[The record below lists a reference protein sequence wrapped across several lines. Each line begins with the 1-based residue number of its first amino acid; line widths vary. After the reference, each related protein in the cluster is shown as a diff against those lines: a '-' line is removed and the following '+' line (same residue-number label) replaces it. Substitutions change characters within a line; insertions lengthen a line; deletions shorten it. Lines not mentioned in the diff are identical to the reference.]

1 MPRKPR
7 SRPVPAASAPSPSAS
22 SPPAAPVAPVQRRRD
37 PVVDV
42 HAHVS
47 FDEHLVLADRPHGA
61 AEYAAAARAE
71 RVEAAVLLAV
81 APQGEP
87 ARTRGLNDLVLEAE
101 VDGVTV
107 LPFCSVHP
115 LDGDGA
121 LAELDRVVAAG
132 ARGVKLHPNMQR
144 FDVADPAVQRVVARA
159 GRLGLP
165 VLFDAYAPSDPAQL
179 YKFVE
184 LAVACQDT
192 DIVLAH
198 LGGPKFAEMMMFHVL
213 RTYPWWSDR
222 LWFDLSWTVPTF
234 SDGPYREQLLWVC
247 RKLGTDRLLFGSDYP
262 MVDLAT
268 AVEGTVRLGFDADEL
283 DAVLHDNAAKL
294 FSL

>member
-7 SRPVPAASAPSPSAS
+7 QRPIPSAHA
-22 SPPAAPVAPVQRRRD
+22 PALPLPRRPLD

-47 FDEHLVLADRPHGA
+47 FGPDLVLAERPHGL
-61 AEYAAAARAE
+61 AEYAAAAREA

-81 APQGEP
+81 APQGAP
-87 ARTRGLNDLVLEAE
+87 DVTRRLNDLVLAAR

-115 LDGDGA
+115 LDGAAA
-121 LAELDRVVAAG
+121 LAELDRVAAAG
-132 ARGVKLHPNMQR
+132 ARGVKLQPNTQG
-144 FDVADPAVQRVVARA
+144 FDVAAPGVREVVVRA

-234 SDGPYREQLLWVC
+234 AGSPFAEQLLWVC
-247 RKLGTDRLLFGSDYP
+247 RQLGTDRLLFGSDYP
-262 MVDLAT
+262 MVDVAAAVDGT
-268 AVEGTVRLGFDADEL
+268 ARLGFDTDEL

>member
-7 SRPVPAASAPSPSAS
+7 RRPLPAPSAVPSSAASSFPAP
-22 SPPAAPVAPVQRRRD
+22 RRPLD

-42 HAHVS
+42 HAHVA
-47 FDEHLVLADRPHGA
+47 FGADLVLAERPHDA
-61 AEYAAAARAE
+61 AAYAAAARTAG
-71 RVEAAVLLAV
+71 VGTAVVLAV

-87 ARTRGLNDLVLEAE
+87 AQTRRLNDLVLAARI
-101 VDGVTV
+101 DGVTA

-115 LDGDGA
+115 NDGAAA
-121 LAELDRVVAAG
+121 LAELDRVVERG
-132 ARGVKLHPNMQR
+132 ARGVKLHPNGQG
-144 FDVADPAVQRVVARA
+144 FDVADAGVRDVVTYA

-165 VLFDAYAPSDPAQL
+165 VLFDAYSPADPAQF
-179 YKFVE
+179 YKFLE
-184 LAVACQDT
+184 LAIACQDT

-198 LGGPKFAEMMMFHVL
+198 LGGPKFAEMMMFHVM

-222 LWFDLSWTVPTF
+222 LWFDLSWTVPMF
-234 SDGPYREQLLWVC
+234 ADGPYREQLLWVC

-262 MVDLAT
+262 MVDVAT
-268 AVEGTVRLGFDADEL
+268 AVGSVVRLGFDPDEL

>member
-1 MPRKPR
+1 V
-7 SRPVPAASAPSPSAS
+7 PVP
-22 SPPAAPVAPVQRRRD
+22 RRPLD

-47 FDEHLVLADRPHGA
+47 FGDDLVLTDRPHGA
-61 AEYAAAARAE
+61 GVYAAAAREAG
-71 RVEAAVLLAV
+71 VAAAVLLAV
-81 APQGEP
+81 APQ
-87 ARTRGLNDLVLEAE
+87 A
-101 VDGVTV
+101 DGVAV

-115 LDGDGA
+115 HDGAAA
-121 LAELDRVVAAG
+121 LAELDRVVGCG
-132 ARGVKLHPNMQR
+132 ARGIKLHPNAQG
-144 FDVADPAVQRVVARA
+144 FDVAAPQVRDVVTYA

-184 LAVACQDT
+184 LAIACQDT

-234 SDGPYREQLLWVC
+234 SDGPFREQLLWVC

-262 MVDLAT
+262 MVDVAA

-283 DAVLHDNAAKL
+283 DAVLHENAAKL